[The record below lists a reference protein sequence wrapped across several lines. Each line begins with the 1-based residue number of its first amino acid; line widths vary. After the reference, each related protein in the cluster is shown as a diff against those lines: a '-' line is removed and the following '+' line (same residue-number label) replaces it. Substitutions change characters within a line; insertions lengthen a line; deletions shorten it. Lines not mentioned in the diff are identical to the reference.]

1 MPSPASADR
10 MASIFPE
17 TFDGTPLNQWAS
29 QGVLVAV
36 FALEEWGACVADA
49 FEILDTRE
57 RERVLRQ
64 RRPADRSGLTLAYA
78 LHRLLLSRITD
89 VPVGHVPLARDTQ
102 GRPVL
107 ESMAIDTSLSHSDGY
122 VAVAVSADGPVGVDI
137 EPVHRAAVMPEI
149 AGRICHG
156 DESLRMAAHD
166 ETTRGRALL
175 DLWVRKE
182 AFLKAA
188 GVGLAREMDTF
199 ALAEGETHALHHGS
213 AENVVV
219 DLTVL
224 GPDVA
229 CAVARVPGSVCAAG
243 WLRPVQG

>member
-1 MPSPASADR
+1 

-17 TFDGTPLNQWAS
+17 TFNGTPLKCWAS
-29 QGVLVAV
+29 QGVLVSV

-49 FEILDTRE
+49 FEILDARE

-64 RRPADRSGLTLAYA
+64 RRPDDRNSLTLAYA

-89 VPVGHVPLARDTQ
+89 VPVRHVPLARDAQ

-107 ESMAIDTSLSHSDGY
+107 ERMLFDTSLSHADGY
-122 VAVAVSADGPVGVDI
+122 VAVAVSAGGPVGVDI

-156 DESLRMAAHD
+156 DEFLRMEAHG
-166 ETTRGRALL
+166 ETRRGRALL

-199 ALAEGETHALHHGS
+199 ALAEGETHALHPGS
-213 AENVVV
+213 AENVAV
-219 DLTVL
+219 DLMAL
-224 GPDVA
+224 GPEVA
-229 CAVARVPGSVCAAG
+229 CAVTRVPGAVCAAG
-243 WLRPVQG
+243 WLRPMRGGG